1 MTRKTAKHLVIDSNI
16 RCQKIY
22 PIETSKKQL
31 SELKTVAFKLTRDQA
46 VHLAVTLLAA
56 SRNWDEIDLTG
67 FRFSKRKSD
76 GTYIITVTSKPAP
89 ETSS

>member
-1 MTRKTAKHLVIDSNI
+1 MPRKTAKNLIIDSNI

-31 SELKTVAFKLTRDQA
+31 SDLKTIAIKLTKDQA
-46 VHLAVTLLAA
+46 IHLATTLLAA

-76 GTYIITVTSKPAP
+76 GTYILTVTSKPAA
-89 ETSS
+89 ETDL